1 MKLPVFGTRKSPEMP
16 LLPDCCVLDDSDDTD
31 ELLDCFAD
39 LFGRDSDAA
48 GSDDLVDR
56 DSLDDFAGFDAFDG
70 LCDLDDVD
78 DVLGDLVTIFSAMGH
93 IVSLQ
98 SGNSALETVISLSAL
113 SLHLNTKKRRPP
125 SYLAIASRAIFLSS
139 PTKRVFVVNAKRS
152 PLCIT
157 TRCMN
162 LGLVCRTAA
171 SAEDSAAL
179 STHSIGCRAT
189 RAQATTNN
197 KRTILPS

>member
-31 ELLDCFAD
+31 ELLGGFEN

-78 DVLGDLVTIFSAMGH
+78 DVLGDFVMIFSAMVH
-93 IVSLQ
+93 IVFLQ
-98 SGNSALETVISLSAL
+98 CNSALETVISLSAL